1 MEGKKSYWG
10 SYPPAGVTPSGSKV
24 RKVYG
29 WDESGKRLVQTG
41 EVDIQEEINAAAVG
55 VTPYEIMDRLAKT
68 GDESPLHAS
77 EGFAGDV
84 SGVPDNM
91 ADINR
96 VVIKAKEEL
105 DQLSVKESSPVSPAP
120 SPAPS
125 PAVDQK
131 PEEVKK

>member
-1 MEGKKSYWG
+1 MPDKNSYWG
-10 SYPPAGVTPSGSKV
+10 SYPPAGVTPSGDKV
-24 RKVYG
+24 RPVFSWNKDG
-29 WDESGKRLVQTG
+29 TALVKTG
-41 EVDIQEEINAAAVG
+41 EIDIQEEINAAAVG

-77 EGFAGDV
+77 DGFTGDV
-84 SGVPDNM
+84 SDVPDNM
-91 ADINR
+91 ADVNR

-105 DQLSVKESSPVSPAP
+105 DRLSAKESSPV
-120 SPAPS
+120 S